1 MRRRGFSLLEVMF
14 AVALFGAV
22 VTFILSAQGGLVAS
36 NKRAAEMSQ
45 AVTIARCRMSEL
57 EEKQLKL
64 GFPEVE
70 EKDTS
75 TVCCD
80 DNEVP
85 GYECDWQV
93 ERVKL
98 PESTALAGD
107 AGMASLLNLGLDAGA
122 SLANGL
128 PTSLP
133 AIAGAAG
140 TALVNP
146 AGGAG
151 LNFDG
156 GLDGFGQS
164 LQNTMGGAGAPGL
177 LSMFFSIVYPSLKP
191 LLESAIRRI
200 TVVVRWK
207 EGPNDRDFTLTQY
220 VTNPSK
226 AGLIGAMMDAGAF
239 GDGGLGTGSTTTTT
253 SPVTPAAGTH

>member
-36 NKRAAEMSQ
+36 NRRAASMSQ
-45 AVTIARCRMSEL
+45 AVVIARCRMSEL

-70 EKDTS
+70 DKDTS
-75 TVCCD
+75 TICCD
-80 DNEVP
+80 DTEVE
-85 GYECDWQV
+85 GYQCDWQV

-98 PESTALAGD
+98 PEATAMNGD
-107 AGMASLLNLGLDAGA
+107 GGFSSLLSLGLDAG

-133 AIAGAAG
+133 GAMG
-140 TALVNP
+140 TALINP

-151 LNFDG
+151 LNL
-156 GLDGFGQS
+156 GLDAGLQGIGQS
-164 LQNTMGGAGAPGL
+164 LQNTFGGAGSPGL
-177 LSMFFSIVYPSLKP
+177 LGMFFSIVYPSLKP

-200 TVVVRWK
+200 TVVIHWK
-207 EGPNDRDFTLTQY
+207 EGSNDRDFTLTQY
-220 VTNPSK
+220 VTNPS
-226 AGLIGAMMDAGAF
+226 AVGLLGAMMDSGVLDSGIPAA
-239 GDGGLGTGSTTTTT
+239 TTA
-253 SPVTPAAGTH
+253 TPAATAPGTH